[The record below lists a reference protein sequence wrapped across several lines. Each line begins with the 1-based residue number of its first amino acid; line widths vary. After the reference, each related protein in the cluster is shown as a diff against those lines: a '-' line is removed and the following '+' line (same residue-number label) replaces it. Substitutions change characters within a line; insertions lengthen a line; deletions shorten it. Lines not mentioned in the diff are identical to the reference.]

1 MALRQPFNALF
12 DPGRRLPNAI
22 LMRTDIGCISSKEH
36 SMKHALLYG
45 STRVLSLLPF
55 AQALTKTPA
64 SPTLMTAAALVNTPF
79 VRRIAPGLSAVAT
92 VGIAAVAIVKGLK
105 RKKAEGKRG
114 EDLARSSA
122 T

>member
-1 MALRQPFNALF
+1 
-12 DPGRRLPNAI
+12 
-22 LMRTDIGCISSKEH
+22 
-36 SMKHALLYG
+36 MKHTLLYG

-79 VRRIAPGLSAVAT
+79 VRRVAPGLSAVAT
-92 VGIAAVAIVKGLK
+92 VGLAAIAVASFVKGLK
-105 RKKAEGKRG
+105 RKKTEGRRG
-114 EDLARSSA
+114 DDLARSSA

>member
-1 MALRQPFNALF
+1 
-12 DPGRRLPNAI
+12 
-22 LMRTDIGCISSKEH
+22 
-36 SMKHALLYG
+36 MKHTLLYG

-92 VGIAAVAIVKGLK
+92 VGLAAVALASFVKSLK
-105 RKKAEGKRG
+105 HKKTQARSD
-114 EDLARSSA
+114 DLARSSA

>member
-1 MALRQPFNALF
+1 
-12 DPGRRLPNAI
+12 
-22 LMRTDIGCISSKEH
+22 
-36 SMKHALLYG
+36 MKHTLLYG

-79 VRRIAPGLSAVAT
+79 VRRVAPGLSAVAT
-92 VGIAAVAIVKGLK
+92 VGLAAVALASFVKGLK
-105 RKKAEGKRG
+105 RKKAEGRRG
-114 EDLARSSA
+114 DDLARSSA

>member
-1 MALRQPFNALF
+1 
-12 DPGRRLPNAI
+12 
-22 LMRTDIGCISSKEH
+22 
-36 SMKHALLYG
+36 MKHTLLYG

-64 SPTLMTAAALVNTPF
+64 SPTLMTAAALVNTQF

-92 VGIAAVAIVKGLK
+92 VGLAAVALASFVKGLK
-105 RKKAEGKRG
+105 HKKTQARG
-114 EDLARSSA
+114 DDLARSSA